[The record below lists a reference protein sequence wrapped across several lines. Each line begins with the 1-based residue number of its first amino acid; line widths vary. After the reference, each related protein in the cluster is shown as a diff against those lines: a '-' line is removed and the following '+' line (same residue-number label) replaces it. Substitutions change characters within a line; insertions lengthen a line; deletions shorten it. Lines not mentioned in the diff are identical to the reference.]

1 MNEMF
6 GAQIR
11 PRSWLVRAIVLAG
24 SLGLI
29 HILATPLYV
38 DQWLGYGMVF
48 VGIAVLQ
55 VIYSMVLAVNP
66 PRRTFLWLGIV
77 GNALIIAI
85 WAFTRTVGIPIG
97 PMAGE
102 VLPVSFLDGFA
113 QALEAVQILHLAVLL
128 HQFERL
134 AGRPLVE

>member
-1 MNEMF
+1 MSEMF

-11 PRSWLVRAIVLAG
+11 PRSWLVRATVLAG
-24 SLGLI
+24 SVGLI

-38 DQWLGYGMVF
+38 GQWLGYGMVF
-48 VGIAVLQ
+48 VGVAVLQ

-66 PRRTFLWLGIV
+66 PRRTFLWLGIA
-77 GNALIIAI
+77 GNALIIAV
-85 WAFTRTVGIPIG
+85 WAFTRTVGIPLG

-102 VLPVSFLDGFA
+102 VLPVELLDGLA
-113 QALEAVQILHLAVLL
+113 VVLEVVQIVHLAVLL
-128 HQFERL
+128 HQFDRL